1 MLIRVTRKED
11 RDAIWQVLEPTIR
24 AGDTYP
30 LPRDMN
36 KAEAIA
42 YWTGPDRETFVAE
55 KDGRVMGTYYL
66 RANQRGGGAHV
77 ANCGYVTADDARG
90 RGVARSM
97 CEHSLQHAR
106 ERGFRAMQF
115 NIVISTNE
123 RAIRLWESL
132 AFQIVGRLPLVFLHP
147 NLGYIDAF
155 VMFRTL

>member
-1 MLIRVTRKED
+1 MLIRAARKED

-24 AGDTYP
+24 ACDTYP

-55 KDGRVMGTYYL
+55 KDGRVIGTYYL

>member
-1 MLIRVTRKED
+1 MLIRAARKED